1 MKRILFYLAMYS
13 VAVLLVSCGGDVQNG
28 NVVPTMEIVEETP
41 KMPEID
47 YLDSSVIA
55 NAAITLIDYMP
66 NKTFDDSC
74 RKAFVPEYYILLAEV
89 WPLFR
94 DEISNFSLGSILLI
108 AEAWDRYKSK
118 ANYERSGYY
127 DDLWSF
133 GSHCWMCGSHPKTI
147 HDIKILSDTTAEVYI
162 NYFHADH
169 TMLLQLSDR
178 GWLIA
183 DFDKTRP
190 YLRDEIERINTVKSQ
205 MLTVNRYEFADTTMK
220 TLFDKVLDGKENT
233 YDENNECP
241 QGEGNSYNVYISRAR
256 KSDIRTINNNVV
268 LDDTTIYLN
277 VFVSMSLYNYKLDS
291 YKVLG
296 YFEYRNNY
304 FFLYGDRVDKT
315 LFTKTTHSKVFSYI
329 NEFPFPYDPPEWDYF
344 YIPDSADWVPMR
356 AFPCGY

>member
-1 MKRILFYLAMYS
+1 MYS

-94 DEISNFSLGSILLI
+94 DEISQFSLESIPQI
-108 AEAWDRYKSK
+108 AKAWDRYKNK
-118 ANYERSGYY
+118 ANYEKNGCY
-127 DDLWSF
+127 DRLWNF
-133 GSHCWMCGSHPKTI
+133 GNHCWRCSSHPKTI

-190 YLRDEIERINTVKSQ
+190 YLRDEIERINTVKTQ
-205 MLTVNRYEFADTTMK
+205 MLTVDRYEFADTIMK

-233 YDENNECP
+233 YDESKGCP
-241 QGEGNSYNVYISRAR
+241 QGEGNSYNVYISRSR
-256 KSDIRTINNNVV
+256 KSDIRTIENNWV

-277 VFVSMSLYNYKLDS
+277 VFVSMSLYNYRLNN

-296 YFEYRNNY
+296 YFEYRNSC
-304 FFLYGDRVDKT
+304 FFLYGDKVDKT